1 MPLLKNQKWER
12 FAQELAKGKTAGEA
26 YVLAGY
32 KANDGNAIRL
42 KGNERLLAR
51 VQELLGRS
59 AARAEVTV
67 ASILNELEEAR
78 KLAAEINQ
86 PSAAVAATLG
96 KAKVAGLIV
105 DRKEVGHEHKIVALS
120 PEEVRMKL
128 IESRKRLLEAG
139 VDLDLLP
146 VVEALPERVGQ
157 EDY

>member
-1 MPLLKNQKWER
+1 MPPLENPRWER
-12 FAQELAKGKTAGEA
+12 FAQELAKGKRAHEA

-32 KANDGNAIRL
+32 KENAGNATRL
-42 KGNERLLAR
+42 KLNEKIIAR
-51 VQELLGRS
+51 VQGLLGRS

-67 ASILNELEEAR
+67 ASILSELEEAR

-157 EDY
+157 EDH

>member
-1 MPLLKNQKWER
+1 MPPLENPSWER

-59 AARAEVTV
+59 AARAEATV

-105 DRKEVGHEHKIVALS
+105 DRKEVGHEHTIVALS

-128 IESRKRLLEAG
+128 VESRKRLLEAG

-146 VVEALPERVGQ
+146 VVKALPERVGR
-157 EDY
+157 EDH

>member
-67 ASILNELEEAR
+67 ASILNGLRRPASLRPRSISRLQLLRPRWAR
-78 KLAAEINQ
+78 RRWL
-86 PSAAVAATLG
+86 V
-96 KAKVAGLIV
+96 
-105 DRKEVGHEHKIVALS
+105 
-120 PEEVRMKL
+120 
-128 IESRKRLLEAG
+128 
-139 VDLDLLP
+139 
-146 VVEALPERVGQ
+146 
-157 EDY
+157 

>member
-105 DRKEVGHEHKIVALS
+105 ERKEVGKPGDFEGMNVDELRDYITREAARLGIGVQDAG
-120 PEEVRMKL
+120 EEGEGGAPR
-128 IESRKRLLEAG
+128 
-139 VDLDLLP
+139 
-146 VVEALPERVGQ
+146 GQ
-157 EDY
+157 LN